1 MVSPNTDFSMR
12 TILSIISLLV
22 LTACG
27 GNGNRQSAD
36 SPEATAADTIA
47 VLREVGSRYAQ
58 TSHPDSATL
67 AAMLRLPDI
76 QRRGIPEHIDVIG
89 PNSVISEERIEL
101 LNIATTDEI
110 FSGRRRFLELSWP
123 IVSSEYIAN
132 DATGSNPD
140 GNPCHMT
147 VRYEILPD
155 ALLTVDTLYYHDGM
169 EF

>member
-1 MVSPNTDFSMR
+1 MFCKLNHELTPIFLSGL
-12 TILSIISLLV
+12 ILL

-47 VLREVGSRYAQ
+47 MLLEVGSRYAEANR
-58 TSHPDSATL
+58 PDSTTL

-76 QRRGIPEHIDVIG
+76 HRRGIPEHIDVIG

-123 IVSSEYIAN
+123 IDSTEYIAK
-132 DATGSNPD
+132 DVTGSNPD
-140 GNPCHMT
+140 GNTCHIT
-147 VRYEILPD
+147 IRYEILPD
-155 ALLTVDTLYYHDGM
+155 TLLPVDTLYHHDG
-169 EF
+169 EE

>member
-1 MVSPNTDFSMR
+1 MFCKLNHELTPIFLSGL
-12 TILSIISLLV
+12 ILL

-27 GNGNRQSAD
+27 GNGKRAIGLY

-47 VLREVGSRYAQ
+47 VLRKVGSRYAQ

-101 LNIATTDEI
+101 LNIATADEI
-110 FSGRRRFLELSWP
+110 FSGRCRFLELSWP
-123 IVSSEYIAN
+123 IDSTEYIAK

-140 GNPCHMT
+140 RNTCHIT
-147 VRYEILPD
+147 ISYEILPNT
-155 ALLTVDTLYYHDGM
+155 LLPVDTLYYHERM

>member
-27 GNGNRQSAD
+27 GNGKRAIGLY

-47 VLREVGSRYAQ
+47 MLRKVGSRYAQ
-58 TSHPDSATL
+58 TSHPDSTTL

-76 QRRGIPEHIDVIG
+76 HRRGIPEHIDVIG

-101 LNIATTDEI
+101 LNIATADEI

-123 IVSSEYIAN
+123 IDSTEYIAK

-140 GNPCHMT
+140 GNTCHIT
-147 VRYEILPD
+147 IRYEILPD
-155 ALLTVDTLYYHDGM
+155 TLLPVDTLYHHDG
-169 EF
+169 EE